1 MPAVIRFSKFKFEGY
16 LMSRRRVVV
25 TGMGIVSPVGST
37 ITSAWDAICNGRSGI
52 ETISLFDAEHMKT
65 RIAGEV
71 SGFDLSHY
79 LSPREAKR
87 LDEFIHYGFAAA
99 TDALADA
106 GLLDENSSHDPERIG
121 CAIGSGIGG
130 LNTIEKTTEAYLQG
144 GPRKVSPFFIPGSII
159 NMISGYV
166 SLKYNLKGPNLAIV
180 TACSTA
186 THSMG
191 TAARMIQY
199 GEADIMVAGGG
210 EFATTPTSVSGFTSA
225 RAMST
230 RNDEPDR
237 ASRPW
242 DEERDGF
249 VLSNGAGVVV
259 LEDLEHAKK
268 RGATIYGE
276 LIGFGMSADAFHMTS
291 PPDDGE
297 GAARCMRIAV
307 NDAGLDPQDV
317 DYINAHGTS
326 TPLGDLV
333 ETIATKTTFG
343 AHAHKLAVSSTKSMT
358 GHLLGAAGGIEAI
371 FTLLSI
377 KNGIIPPTINLEN
390 PSEGCDLDYVPNTAR
405 ETDVDIAISNSF
417 GFGGTNGT
425 LVFRKFTD

>member
-1 MPAVIRFSKFKFEGY
+1 
-16 LMSRRRVVV
+16 MSRRRVVV

-52 ETISLFDAEHMKT
+52 ETISSFDAEHMKT

-71 SGFDLSHY
+71 SGFELSDY

-99 TDALADA
+99 TDALTDA

-166 SLKYNLKGPNLAIV
+166 SLKHNLKGPNLAIV

-199 GEADIMVAGGG
+199 GEADMMVAGGG
-210 EFATTPTSVSGFTSA
+210 EFATTPTSVSGFISA

-230 RNDEPDR
+230 RNDEPGK

-259 LEDLEHAKK
+259 LEELEHAKK

-276 LIGFGMSADAFHMTS
+276 FIGFGMSADAFHMTA

-326 TPLGDLV
+326 TPLGDLA
-333 ETIATKTTFG
+333 ETIAMKTTFG

-390 PSEGCDLDYVPNTAR
+390 PGEGCDLDYVPNTAR
-405 ETDVDIAISNSF
+405 EMDVDIAISNSF

-425 LVFRKFTD
+425 LVFRRFTD